1 MLPER
6 SLASLVGEILTIKAL
21 LVDQETNIEIFGEV
35 TGITSDVSNNAAT
48 LTLKNDMMTLTV
60 SMTYD
65 LVEDAT
71 FTVHNYQGGGKNVD
85 IEVISLDVGSPLF
98 EAGMAH
104 VEMTFAVIDHED
116 IVENFNAKAQDL
128 TGEAMADI
136 LFPPLKSGPIGI
148 DHHTVKVLPGAE
160 TVSVLISAYISDP
173 VLLNDIVSEAGR
185 NSGRD
190 SDWSPETAGAALFEA
205 FLGSNDTGSII
216 DYGIELQTEAHHS
229 MEDPKWKDAPAY
241 YRGGAQ

>member
-35 TGITSDVSNNAAT
+35 TGITSDVSNNADT

-71 FTVHNYQGGGKNVD
+71 FTVHNYHGGGKNVD

-104 VEMTFAVIDHED
+104 VEMTFSVIDDDE
-116 IVENFNAKAQDL
+116 VFENFGAKAQDL

-148 DHHTVKVLPGAE
+148 DHHTIKVLPG
-160 TVSVLISAYISDP
+160 TDTISVLISAYISDP
-173 VLLNDIVSEAGR
+173 ALLNQIVSEAGR
-185 NSGRD
+185 ESGLD
-190 SDWSPETAGAALFEA
+190 YEWSPQNAGAALFEV
-205 FLGSNDTGSII
+205 FLGSNDTGAII
-216 DYGIELQTEAHHS
+216 DYGVELQAETHPS
-229 MEDPKWKDAPAY
+229 VEDQKWKDAPAY